1 MGSICNYN
9 LLYIQLKLL
18 KIFVFVCVCICNKN
32 NKNVYQFEKEFM
44 GEVGVGNYGGI
55 EGEKER
61 NRNIILF

>member
-1 MGSICNYN
+1 M
-9 LLYIQLKLL
+9 
-18 KIFVFVCVCICNKN
+18 CVCICNKN

-44 GEVGVGNYGGI
+44 GEVGVGNHGGI